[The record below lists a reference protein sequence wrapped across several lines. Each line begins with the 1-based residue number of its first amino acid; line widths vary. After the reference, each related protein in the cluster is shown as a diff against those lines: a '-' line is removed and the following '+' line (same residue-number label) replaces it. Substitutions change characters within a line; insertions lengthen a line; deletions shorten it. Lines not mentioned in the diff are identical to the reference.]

1 MNRILG
7 LLVLLALVALAA
19 AAPAVAADP
28 PQTGFEESGGSAW
41 TTHEQELAF
50 LAAVDEQSDRVRI
63 TQIGATDE
71 DRPLHLVTIGA
82 PAPRG
87 AAFVRQQ
94 PTSLFICSQHGNE
107 PAGREA
113 CLRWLRDL
121 AFTEDAAL
129 VEQLREQTV
138 LFIPTAN
145 PDGRARNSRE
155 NGTEDINRD
164 HIDLSSPE
172 AQAIAA
178 VVRDYEPDITVD
190 LHEFGP
196 PVPGLYD
203 DELLYLW
210 PRNLN
215 VDPQVRMVAKTL
227 AVEYVRK
234 GAEERG
240 ERAGEYGRYRIAGDY
255 HVSQS
260 AGDEDD
266 GIARNAFGLRHSGG
280 LLLETRV
287 EQLVEGPGNPL
298 SAALM
303 NRRVN
308 THYGAV
314 ADTLRF
320 MRDQG
325 PAAAFVNDNAAKR
338 KTREG
343 ARGSAPV
350 YFDGQDEGGTLDG
363 SDGQEPSSVADPPPC
378 GYELSSDQVDTVGL
392 AMQLHGIRTLPRS
405 DGGAFVSMAQPA
417 EPVIPLLLDGR
428 ARRHAVEA
436 TPLETC

>member
-1 MNRILG
+1 MKRILG
-7 LLVLLALVALAA
+7 LAVLLAVLAA
-19 AAPAVAADP
+19 ALPSAASPKPP
-28 PQTGFEESGGSAW
+28 PQTGFEKNGGQEW
-41 TTHEQELAF
+41 TTHEEELAF
-50 LAAVDEQSDRVRI
+50 LKAVDARSDRVRI
-63 TQIGATDE
+63 TAIGQTAE
-71 DRPLHLVTIGA
+71 KRPLHLVKLGA
-82 PAPRG
+82 PAPSKPAQAR
-87 AAFVRQQ
+87 RE
-94 PTSLFICSQHGNE
+94 PTVLFICSQHGNE

-121 AFTEDAAL
+121 AFSNDPAVL
-129 VEQLREQTV
+129 NQLSNQTV

-145 PDGRARNSRE
+145 PDGRAKNQRE

-172 AQAIAA
+172 ARAIAR
-178 VVRDYEPDITVD
+178 VVRAWKPDTTVD

-215 VDPQVRMVAKTL
+215 VDKQVHAAAKTL
-227 AVEYVRK
+227 ALEYVRK
-234 GAEERG
+234 GAESRG

-255 HVSQS
+255 HVTQT

-266 GIARNAFGLRHSGG
+266 GIARNAFGLRHSAG

-287 EQLVEGPGNPL
+287 EQLVASPGNPL

-314 ADTLRF
+314 ADTLKF

-325 PAAAFVNDNAAKR
+325 PAVSFVNSNAAWR

-343 ARGSAPV
+343 RDRSAPV
-350 YFDGQDEGGTLDG
+350 YFNGQDEDGTLDG
-363 SDGQEPSSVADPPPC
+363 SGEAASTSFAVPPC
-378 GYELSSDQVDTVGL
+378 GYRLTAKELETVRP
-392 AMQLHGIRTLPRS
+392 AMRLHGIATERRS
-405 DGGAFVSMAQPA
+405 SGAFVSMAQAA
-417 EPVIPLLLDGR
+417 EPVIPLLLDER
-428 ARRHAVEA
+428 ATRNAVEA
-436 TPLETC
+436 TPLNRC